1 MKRSTLLKLLVIP
14 ALTVFVPLVTQKPVE
29 AAGCWCN
36 STLDCKRCFNTTE
49 PIACGVI
56 SPHVC
61 TWL

>member
-1 MKRSTLLKLLVIP
+1 MKRATVFRLLIIP
-14 ALTVFVPLVTQKPVE
+14 AVAVFLHLMPQK
-29 AAGCWCN
+29 AAIAACYCN
-36 STLDCKRCFNTTE
+36 TTLDCKKCFNTTE

>member
-14 ALTVFVPLVTQKPVE
+14 ALAIFVPLLPQKPAE
-29 AAGCWCN
+29 AASCYCN
-36 STLDCKRCFNTTE
+36 TTLDCKKCFNTTE
-49 PIACGVI
+49 PIGCGVI